1 MAAWDQQLRSLRPW
15 LLGALA
21 WAFLSLAILLDYG
34 GQGEAEHLAQLWF
47 VLSLLWWQFC
57 FAGIFSA
64 LRHNERRRV
73 PGLLLVSLMP
83 PALLYLLVRLLT

>member
-1 MAAWDQQLRSLRPW
+1 MVQRLRNLRPW

-21 WAFLSLAILLDYG
+21 WTFLSLTVILDYAE
-34 GQGEAEHLAQLWF
+34 QGEPEHLVPLWF

-64 LRHNERRRV
+64 LRHSQHRRL
-73 PGLLLVSLMP
+73 PGLLAISLIP
-83 PALLYLLVRLLT
+83 PALLHLLILIIT